1 MAVRNRDVIEICK
14 NRFIFARYAVFIYG
28 NRLFRQMEIYRPI
41 PWKSELERQCLPRPH
56 LTLRSRVRS
65 MNEIR

>member
-1 MAVRNRDVIEICK
+1 MAVRNRDVIAIYK
-14 NRFIFARYAVFIYG
+14 NRFIFAQYAVFIYG
-28 NRLFRQMEIYRPI
+28 NRLFQKVGIYRPI